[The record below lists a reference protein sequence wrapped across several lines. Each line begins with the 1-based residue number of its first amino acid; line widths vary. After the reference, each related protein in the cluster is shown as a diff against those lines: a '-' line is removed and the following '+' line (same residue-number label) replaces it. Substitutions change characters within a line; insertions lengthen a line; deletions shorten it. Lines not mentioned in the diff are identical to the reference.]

1 MNLLECRLS
10 FAPTFFMN
18 AVVIAIAVMFILS
31 LARVSVVLTLVISA
45 IIGGL
50 VAGLSLSQ
58 TVEAFNTG
66 LGDGAEVALAY
77 AVLGAFALALSKSGL
92 PDLLAHKLIG
102 LLGFE
107 ASKNQEK
114 KVKYLLLT
122 ILLIAAIF
130 SQNLIPVHIAFIPVL
145 VPPLLKVMNHLKLD
159 RRAAACVLTLGLV
172 GTYIFLP
179 VGFGAI
185 FLEQILMGNINKIGA
200 AYGLHVERSMMPIG
214 MAIPVLGMV
223 LGTLV
228 AVFVSYRKPREYV
241 DRTIIT
247 VKTIDLDKPLRTT
260 SQVEHDLKADAEE
273 LRHEAENVPTI
284 SKKTMFMALLAIVL
298 TLVAQLYSGS
308 MILGGLVG
316 FAVLSASGIFKW
328 QDADDVFVQGM
339 RMMALVGFIMIS
351 AAGFASVMTHTG
363 DINQLVN
370 GVVNIIGDNHALAAF
385 LMLFI
390 GLFVTIGIGSS
401 FSSVP
406 VLAVIYVPLCVQFG
420 FSPLA
425 TIALIGTAAALGDA
439 GSPASDSTLGPTA
452 GLGVDGQ
459 HDHIWDTVVPTF
471 IHFNIP
477 LLIFGWIAAMI
488 L

>member
-1 MNLLECRLS
+1 
-10 FAPTFFMN
+10 MN

-31 LARVSVVLTLVISA
+31 LLRVSVVLTLVISA

-50 VAGLSLSQ
+50 VAGLSLSD
-58 TVEAFNTG
+58 TVAAFNDG

-77 AVLGAFALALSKSGL
+77 AVLGAFALALAKSGL

-102 LLGFE
+102 LLGME
-107 ASKNQEK
+107 TTQKQAT
-114 KVKYLLLT
+114 KVKYLLLI
-122 ILLIAAIF
+122 ILLVSAIF

-172 GTYIFLP
+172 ATYIFLP
-179 VGFGAI
+179 VGFGKI

-200 AYGLHVERSMMPIG
+200 TYNLHVESYMLPMG

-223 LGTLV
+223 IGTLV
-228 AVFVSYRKPREYV
+228 AVFISYRKPRIYV
-241 DRTIIT
+241 DRNVSPVT
-247 VKTIDLDKPLRTT
+247 TIDLDKPLRAVD
-260 SQVEHDLKADAEE
+260 SEQLKADGEE
-273 LRHEAENVPTI
+273 LVQEAQKAPVI
-284 SKKTMFMALLAIVL
+284 AKKTIYMALLAIVL
-298 TLVAQLYSGS
+298 TLVAQLYSDS

-316 FAVLSASGIFKW
+316 FAVLSAAGIFKW
-328 QDADDVFVQGM
+328 QEADDVFVQGM

-370 GVVNIIGDNHALAAF
+370 GVVHTIGDNKALAAF

-477 LLIFGWIAAMI
+477 LLIFGWIAAMV

>member
-1 MNLLECRLS
+1 M
-10 FAPTFFMN
+10 
-18 AVVIAIAVMFILS
+18 
-31 LARVSVVLTLVISA
+31 
-45 IIGGL
+45 
-50 VAGLSLSQ
+50 
-58 TVEAFNTG
+58 EATQKQATKVKF
-66 LGDGAEVALAY
+66 L
-77 AVLGAFALALSKSGL
+77 
-92 PDLLAHKLIG
+92 
-102 LLGFE
+102 LLG
-107 ASKNQEK
+107 
-114 KVKYLLLT
+114 
-122 ILLIAAIF
+122 ILLIAAIC

-200 AYGLHVERSMMPIG
+200 AYHLHVERSMMPMG

-223 LGTLV
+223 IGTLF
-228 AVFVSYRKPREYV
+228 AVFVSYRKPRIYV
-241 DRTIIT
+241 DRNVAPIT
-247 VKTIDLDKPLRTT
+247 TIDLDKPLRAVN
-260 SQVEHDLKADAEE
+260 VEVLKADGIALEQ
-273 LRHEAENVPTI
+273 EAKQEAPVI
-284 SKKTMFMALLAIVL
+284 AKKTILMALLAIIL
-298 TLVAQLYSGS
+298 TLISQLYSGS

-316 FAVLSASGIFKW
+316 FSVLSAAGIFKW
-328 QDADDVFVQGM
+328 QEADDVFVQGM

-370 GVVNIIGDNHALAAF
+370 GVVHLIGDNKALAAF

-425 TIALIGTAAALGDA
+425 TVALIGTAAALGDA

-477 LLIFGWIAAMI
+477 LLVFGWIAAMV

>member
-45 IIGGL
+45 IVGGL

-58 TVEAFNTG
+58 TVEAFNAG

-241 DRTIIT
+241 DRTITT

-284 SKKTMFMALLAIVL
+284 SKKTMFMALIAIVL

>member
-58 TVEAFNTG
+58 TVEAFNAG

-241 DRTIIT
+241 DRTITT

-284 SKKTMFMALLAIVL
+284 SQKTMFMALLAIVL

>member
-45 IIGGL
+45 IVGGL

-58 TVEAFNTG
+58 TVEAFNAG

-241 DRTIIT
+241 DRTITT
-247 VKTIDLDKPLRTT
+247 VKTIDLDKPLRTK

>member
-58 TVEAFNTG
+58 TVDAFNAG

-241 DRTIIT
+241 DRTITT

>member
-58 TVEAFNTG
+58 TVEAFNAG

-200 AYGLHVERSMMPIG
+200 AYGLHVERSMMPMG

-241 DRTIIT
+241 DRTITT
-247 VKTIDLDKPLRTT
+247 VKTIDLDKPLRTR

-477 LLIFGWIAAMI
+477 LLIFGWIAVMI

>member
-45 IIGGL
+45 IVGGL

-58 TVEAFNTG
+58 TVEAFNAG

-241 DRTIIT
+241 DRTITT

-477 LLIFGWIAAMI
+477 LLFFGWIAAMI

>member
-1 MNLLECRLS
+1 
-10 FAPTFFMN
+10 MN

-58 TVEAFNTG
+58 TVEAFNAG

-159 RRAAACVLTLGLV
+159 RRAAACMLTLGLV

-241 DRTIIT
+241 DRTITT

>member
-1 MNLLECRLS
+1 
-10 FAPTFFMN
+10 MN

-31 LARVSVVLTLVISA
+31 LARVSVVLTLVIAA
-45 IIGGL
+45 IVGGL
-50 VAGLSLSQ
+50 VAGLSLED
-58 TVEAFNTG
+58 TVAAFNAG

-92 PDLLAHKLIG
+92 PDLLAHKLIH

-107 ASKNQEK
+107 VSHKQATT
-114 KVKYLLLT
+114 VKYLLLG
-122 ILLIAAIF
+122 ILLISAIF

-145 VPPLLKVMNHLKLD
+145 VPPLLKVMNHLNLD

-172 GTYIFLP
+172 GTYIFIP
-179 VGFGAI
+179 FGFGRI

-200 AYGLHVERSMMPIG
+200 AYNFSVESWMLPAG
-214 MAIPVLGMV
+214 MAISVLGMV
-223 LGTLV
+223 IGTLV
-228 AVFVSYRKPREYV
+228 AVFISYRKPRHYE
-241 DRTIIT
+241 DRTIT
-247 VKTIDLDKPLRTT
+247 PVMSIDLDKPLQMTAVQT
-260 SQVEHDLKADAEE
+260 ESVQTQDAASE
-273 LRHEAENVPTI
+273 V
-284 SKKTMFMALLAIVL
+284 ALQTQPPKIAPKIIMLAVLAIVL
-298 TLVAQLYSGS
+298 TTVVQVYSES

-316 FAVLSASGIFKW
+316 FAVLSTAGIFKW
-328 QDADDVFVQGM
+328 QQADDVFVQGM

-351 AAGFASVMTHTG
+351 AAGFASVMTQTG
-363 DINQLVN
+363 DINQLVT
-370 GVVNIIGDNHALAAF
+370 GVVQLIGDNQALAAL
-385 LMLFI
+385 LMLVI

-406 VLAVIYVPLCVQFG
+406 VLAVIYVPLCIQFG

-477 LLIFGWIAAMI
+477 LLIFGWIAAMV

>member
-58 TVEAFNTG
+58 TVEAFNAG

-241 DRTIIT
+241 DRTITT

-260 SQVEHDLKADAEE
+260 SQVEHDLKADAKE

>member
-1 MNLLECRLS
+1 
-10 FAPTFFMN
+10 MN
-18 AVVIAIAVMFILS
+18 AVVIAIAVMLVLS
-31 LARVSVVLTLVISA
+31 LLRVSVVLTLVISA

-50 VAGLSLSQ
+50 VAGLSLSD
-58 TVEAFNTG
+58 TVAAFNDG

-77 AVLGAFALALSKSGL
+77 AVLGAFALALAKSGL

-102 LLGFE
+102 LLGME
-107 ASKNQEK
+107 TTQKQAK
-114 KVKYLLLT
+114 KVKYLLLF
-122 ILLIAAIF
+122 ILLISAIF

-172 GTYIFLP
+172 ATYIFLP
-179 VGFGAI
+179 VGFGKI

-200 AYGLHVERSMMPIG
+200 AYNLHVESYMLPMG
-214 MAIPVLGMV
+214 MAIPVMGMV
-223 LGTLV
+223 IGTLV
-228 AVFVSYRKPREYV
+228 AVFISYRKPRIYI
-241 DRTIIT
+241 DRNVSPVT
-247 VKTIDLDKPLRTT
+247 TIDLDKPLRA
-260 SQVEHDLKADAEE
+260 VDLDQIKADGEE
-273 LRHEAENVPTI
+273 LIQEAQKAPVI
-284 SKKTMFMALLAIVL
+284 AKKTIYMALLAIVL
-298 TLVAQLYSGS
+298 TLIAQLYSDS

-316 FAVLSASGIFKW
+316 FAVLSAAGIFKW
-328 QDADDVFVQGM
+328 QEADDVFVQGM

-370 GVVNIIGDNHALAAF
+370 GVVHTIGDNKALAAF

-477 LLIFGWIAAMI
+477 LLVFGWIAAMI

>member
-1 MNLLECRLS
+1 
-10 FAPTFFMN
+10 MN
-18 AVVIAIAVMFILS
+18 AVVIAIAMMFILS

-45 IIGGL
+45 IVGGL
-50 VAGLSLSQ
+50 VAGLSLKD
-58 TVEAFNTG
+58 TVEAFNAG

-102 LLGFE
+102 LLGGE
-107 ASKNQEK
+107 ATHSKAR
-114 KVKYLLLT
+114 KVKYLLLF
-122 ILLIAAIF
+122 ILLISAIF

-172 GTYIFLP
+172 ATYIFLP

-200 AYGLHVERSMMPIG
+200 AYNLHVDRWMMPMG

-223 LGTLV
+223 IGTLV
-228 AVFVSYRKPREYV
+228 AVFISYRKPREYV
-241 DRTIIT
+241 DRQ
-247 VKTIDLDKPLRTT
+247 VKTVQNIDLDKPLRA
-260 SQVEHDLKADAEE
+260 VNADELKADAVE
-273 LRHEAENVPTI
+273 LENEAKQAPKIAPKTI
-284 SKKTMFMALLAIVL
+284 FMAVLAIGL
-298 TLVAQLYSGS
+298 TLAAQLYSGS

-363 DINQLVN
+363 DINSLVN
-370 GVVNIIGDNHALAAF
+370 GVVHLIGDNKALAAF

-425 TIALIGTAAALGDA
+425 TVALIGTAAALGDA

-477 LLIFGWIAAMI
+477 LLIFGWIAAMT

>member
-1 MNLLECRLS
+1 
-10 FAPTFFMN
+10 MN

-45 IIGGL
+45 IVGGL

-58 TVEAFNTG
+58 TVEAFNAG

-214 MAIPVLGMV
+214 MTIPVLGMV

-241 DRTIIT
+241 DRTITT

>member
-1 MNLLECRLS
+1 
-10 FAPTFFMN
+10 
-18 AVVIAIAVMFILS
+18 
-31 LARVSVVLTLVISA
+31 
-45 IIGGL
+45 
-50 VAGLSLSQ
+50 
-58 TVEAFNTG
+58 
-66 LGDGAEVALAY
+66 
-77 AVLGAFALALSKSGL
+77 
-92 PDLLAHKLIG
+92 
-102 LLGFE
+102 
-107 ASKNQEK
+107 
-114 KVKYLLLT
+114 
-122 ILLIAAIF
+122 
-130 SQNLIPVHIAFIPVL
+130 
-145 VPPLLKVMNHLKLD
+145 
-159 RRAAACVLTLGLV
+159 
-172 GTYIFLP
+172 
-179 VGFGAI
+179 
-185 FLEQILMGNINKIGA
+185 
-200 AYGLHVERSMMPIG
+200 

-223 LGTLV
+223 IGTLF
-228 AVFVSYRKPREYV
+228 AVFVSYRKPRIYV
-241 DRTIIT
+241 DRNVAPIT
-247 VKTIDLDKPLRTT
+247 TIDLDKPLRAVN
-260 SQVEHDLKADAEE
+260 VEVLKADGIALEQ
-273 LRHEAENVPTI
+273 EAKQEAPVI
-284 SKKTMFMALLAIVL
+284 AKKTILMALLAIIL
-298 TLVAQLYSGS
+298 TLISQLYSGS

-316 FAVLSASGIFKW
+316 FSVLSAAGIFKW
-328 QDADDVFVQGM
+328 QEADDVFVQGM

-370 GVVNIIGDNHALAAF
+370 GVVHLIGDNKALAAF

-425 TIALIGTAAALGDA
+425 TVALIGTAAALGDA

-477 LLIFGWIAAMI
+477 LLVFGWIAAMV

>member
-1 MNLLECRLS
+1 
-10 FAPTFFMN
+10 MN

-45 IIGGL
+45 VVGGL
-50 VAGLSLSQ
+50 VAGLSLSD
-58 TVEAFNTG
+58 TVQAFNAG

-102 LLGFE
+102 LLGME
-107 ASKNQEK
+107 ASKKREK
-114 KVKYLLLT
+114 KVKYLLLS

-145 VPPLLKVMNHLKLD
+145 VPPLLQVMNHLKLD

-200 AYGLHVERSMMPIG
+200 QYGLHVERWMMPMG
-214 MAIPVLGMV
+214 MAIPVMGMV

-228 AVFVSYRKPREYV
+228 AVFISYRKPRHYQ
-241 DRTIIT
+241 DRAVARVT
-247 VKTIDLDKPLRTT
+247 TIDLDKPLRTEAHVT
-260 SQVEHDLKADAEE
+260 HSLAEDAEE
-273 LRHEAENVPTI
+273 LKQEAQHVPYI
-284 SKKTMFMALLAIVL
+284 SKKTLFMAILAIAL

-316 FAVLSASGIFKW
+316 FAVLSTAGIFKW

-370 GVVNIIGDNHALAAF
+370 GVVHLIGDNHALAAF

-459 HDHIWDTVVPTF
+459 HDHIWDTVIPTF

-477 LLIFGWIAAMI
+477 LLIFGWIAAMV

>member
-1 MNLLECRLS
+1 
-10 FAPTFFMN
+10 MN

-45 IIGGL
+45 IVGGL

-58 TVEAFNTG
+58 TVEAFNAG

-114 KVKYLLLT
+114 KVKYLLLS

-241 DRTIIT
+241 DRTITT

-273 LRHEAENVPTI
+273 LRHEAENVLTI

-370 GVVNIIGDNHALAAF
+370 GVVNIIGDNHALASF

-406 VLAVIYVPLCVQFG
+406 VLSVIYVPLCVQFG

>member
-1 MNLLECRLS
+1 
-10 FAPTFFMN
+10 MN

-31 LARVSVVLTLVISA
+31 LLRVSVVLTLVISA

-50 VAGLSLSQ
+50 VAGLSLSD
-58 TVEAFNTG
+58 TVAAFNDG

-77 AVLGAFALALSKSGL
+77 AVLGAFALALAKSGL

-102 LLGFE
+102 LLGME
-107 ASKNQEK
+107 TTQKQAK
-114 KVKYLLLT
+114 KVKYLLLV
-122 ILLIAAIF
+122 ILLISAIF

-172 GTYIFLP
+172 ATYIFLP
-179 VGFGAI
+179 VGFGKI

-200 AYGLHVERSMMPIG
+200 AYNLHVESYMLPMG

-223 LGTLV
+223 IGTLV
-228 AVFVSYRKPREYV
+228 AVFISYRKPRIYV
-241 DRTIIT
+241 DRN
-247 VKTIDLDKPLRTT
+247 VSPVATIDLDKPLRAV
-260 SQVEHDLKADAEE
+260 SSDQLKADGEE
-273 LRHEAENVPTI
+273 LIEEAQKAPVIARKTI
-284 SKKTMFMALLAIVL
+284 LMALLAIVL
-298 TLVAQLYSGS
+298 TLVAQLYSDS

-316 FAVLSASGIFKW
+316 FAVLSAAGIFKW
-328 QDADDVFVQGM
+328 QEADDVFVQGM

-370 GVVNIIGDNHALAAF
+370 GVVHTIGDNKALAAF

-477 LLIFGWIAAMI
+477 LLIFGWIAAMV

>member
-1 MNLLECRLS
+1 
-10 FAPTFFMN
+10 MN

-45 IIGGL
+45 IVGGL

-58 TVEAFNTG
+58 TVEAFNAG

-241 DRTIIT
+241 DRTITT

-370 GVVNIIGDNHALAAF
+370 GVVNIIGDNHALTAF

>member
-1 MNLLECRLS
+1 
-10 FAPTFFMN
+10 MN

-31 LARVSVVLTLVISA
+31 LLRVSVVLTLVISA

-50 VAGLSLSQ
+50 VAGLSLSD
-58 TVEAFNTG
+58 TVAAFNDG

-77 AVLGAFALALSKSGL
+77 AVLGAFALALAKSGL

-102 LLGFE
+102 LLGME
-107 ASKNQEK
+107 TTQKQAK
-114 KVKYLLLT
+114 KVKYLLLV
-122 ILLIAAIF
+122 ILLISAIF

-172 GTYIFLP
+172 ATYIFLP
-179 VGFGAI
+179 VGFGKI

-200 AYGLHVERSMMPIG
+200 AYNLHVESYMLPMG

-223 LGTLV
+223 IGTLV
-228 AVFVSYRKPREYV
+228 AVFISYRKPRIYV
-241 DRTIIT
+241 DRN
-247 VKTIDLDKPLRTT
+247 VSPVATIDLDKPLRAV
-260 SQVEHDLKADAEE
+260 SSDQLKADGEE
-273 LRHEAENVPTI
+273 LIEEAQKAPVI
-284 SKKTMFMALLAIVL
+284 AKKTILMALLAIVL
-298 TLVAQLYSGS
+298 TLVAQLYSDS

-316 FAVLSASGIFKW
+316 FAVLSAAGIFKW
-328 QDADDVFVQGM
+328 QEADDVFVQGM

-370 GVVNIIGDNHALAAF
+370 GVVHTIGDNKALAAF

-459 HDHIWDTVVPTF
+459 HDHMWDTVVPTF

-477 LLIFGWIAAMI
+477 LLIFGWIAAMV

>member
-1 MNLLECRLS
+1 
-10 FAPTFFMN
+10 MN

-31 LARVSVVLTLVISA
+31 LLRVSVVLTLVISA

-50 VAGLSLSQ
+50 VAGLSLSD
-58 TVEAFNTG
+58 TVAAFNDG

-77 AVLGAFALALSKSGL
+77 AVLGAFALALAKSGL

-102 LLGFE
+102 LLGME
-107 ASKNQEK
+107 TTQKQAKR
-114 KVKYLLLT
+114 VKYLLLF
-122 ILLIAAIF
+122 ILLISAIF

-172 GTYIFLP
+172 ATYIFLP
-179 VGFGAI
+179 VGFGKI

-200 AYGLHVERSMMPIG
+200 TYNLHVESYMLPMG

-223 LGTLV
+223 IGTLV
-228 AVFVSYRKPREYV
+228 AVFISYRKPRIYV
-241 DRTIIT
+241 DRNVSPVT
-247 VKTIDLDKPLRTT
+247 TIDLDKPLRAVD
-260 SQVEHDLKADAEE
+260 SEQLKADGEE
-273 LRHEAENVPTI
+273 LVQEAQKAPVI
-284 SKKTMFMALLAIVL
+284 AKKTIYMALLAIVL
-298 TLVAQLYSGS
+298 TLIAQLYSDS

-316 FAVLSASGIFKW
+316 FAVLSAAGIFKW
-328 QDADDVFVQGM
+328 QEADDVFVQGM

-370 GVVNIIGDNHALAAF
+370 GVVHTIGDNKALAAF

-477 LLIFGWIAAMI
+477 LLIFGWIAAMV

>member
-1 MNLLECRLS
+1 
-10 FAPTFFMN
+10 MN
-18 AVVIAIAVMFILS
+18 AVVIAIAVMFLLS
-31 LARVSVVLTLVISA
+31 IARVSVVLTLVISA
-45 IIGGL
+45 IVGGL
-50 VAGLSLSQ
+50 VAGLSLSD
-58 TVEAFNTG
+58 TISAFNSG

-102 LLGFE
+102 LLGAE
-107 ASKNQEK
+107 VTQVRAKR
-114 KVKYLLLT
+114 VKYLLLS
-122 ILLIAAIF
+122 ILLIAAIC

-145 VPPLLKVMNHLKLD
+145 VPPLLKVMNHLNLD

-200 AYGLHVERSMMPIG
+200 AYNMQVERWMMPAG

-223 LGTLV
+223 IGTLF
-228 AVFVSYRKPREYV
+228 AVFVSYRKPRIYE
-241 DRTIIT
+241 DRTVT
-247 VKTIDLDKPLRTT
+247 RVTTIDLDKPIRAGEIQL
-260 SQVEHDLKADAEE
+260 QEDAAELKQ
-273 LRHEAENVPTI
+273 EAEKAPFVA
-284 SKKTMFMALLAIVL
+284 KKTMLMALLAIVL
-298 TLVAQLYSGS
+298 TLATQLYSGS

-316 FAVLSASGIFKW
+316 FAVLSGAGIFKW
-328 QDADDVFVQGM
+328 QQADDVFVQGM

-351 AAGFASVMTHTG
+351 AAGFAAVMTKTG
-363 DINQLVN
+363 DITQLVT
-370 GVVNIIGDNHALAAF
+370 GVVHLIGDNHALAAF

-425 TIALIGTAAALGDA
+425 TVALIGTAAALGDA

-459 HDHIWDTVVPTF
+459 HDHIWDTVIPTF

-477 LLIFGWIAAMI
+477 LLVFGWIAAMV

>member
-1 MNLLECRLS
+1 
-10 FAPTFFMN
+10 MN
-18 AVVIAIAVMFILS
+18 AVVIAIAVMFLLS
-31 LARVSVVLTLVISA
+31 LARVSVVLTLVVSA
-45 IIGGL
+45 IVGGL

-58 TVEAFNTG
+58 TVEAFNAG

-102 LLGFE
+102 LLGME
-107 ASKNQEK
+107 AGKSRET
-114 KVKYLLLT
+114 KVKYLLLG

-145 VPPLLKVMNHLKLD
+145 VPPLLRVMNHLKLD

-200 AYGLHVERSMMPIG
+200 AYGLHVERGMMPIG

-228 AVFVSYRKPREYV
+228 AVFISYRKPRIYA
-241 DRTIIT
+241 DRSISPVT
-247 VKTIDLDKPLRTT
+247 TIDLDKPLRATAQDET
-260 SQVEHDLKADAEE
+260 ADLKADAEE
-273 LRHEAENVPTI
+273 LKHGAEQGPVI
-284 SKKTMFMALLAIVL
+284 AKKTIFMALLAIGL

-316 FAVLSASGIFKW
+316 FAVLSTAGIFKW

-363 DINQLVN
+363 DINQLVK
-370 GVVNIIGDNHALAAF
+370 GVVEIIGDNRALAAF
-385 LMLFI
+385 LMLCI

-459 HDHIWDTVVPTF
+459 HDHIWDTVIPTF

-477 LLIFGWIAAMI
+477 LLIFGWIAAMV

>member
-58 TVEAFNTG
+58 TVEAFNAG

-241 DRTIIT
+241 DRTITTI
-247 VKTIDLDKPLRTT
+247 KTIDLDKPLRTT

-316 FAVLSASGIFKW
+316 FAVLSTSGIFKW

>member
-1 MNLLECRLS
+1 
-10 FAPTFFMN
+10 MN

-351 AAGFASVMTHTG
+351 AAGFASVMMHTG

>member
-58 TVEAFNTG
+58 TVEAFNAG

-223 LGTLV
+223 IGTLV

-241 DRTIIT
+241 DRTIST

>member
-1 MNLLECRLS
+1 
-10 FAPTFFMN
+10 MN

-31 LARVSVVLTLVISA
+31 LARVSVVLTLVVSA

-50 VAGLSLSQ
+50 VAGLSLSE
-58 TVEAFNTG
+58 TVQAFNAG

-102 LLGFE
+102 LLGME
-107 ASKNQEK
+107 AGKSREK
-114 KVKYLLLT
+114 KVKYLLLS
-122 ILLIAAIF
+122 ILLVAAIF

-200 AYGLHVERSMMPIG
+200 QYGLHVDRWMMPMG
-214 MAIPVLGMV
+214 MAIPVLGMII
-223 LGTLV
+223 GTLV
-228 AVFVSYRKPREYV
+228 AVFISYRKPRNYV
-241 DRTIIT
+241 DRAVARVT
-247 VKTIDLDKPLRTT
+247 TIDLDKPLRSDQYQTHNL
-260 SQVEHDLKADAEE
+260 QEDAIE
-273 LRHEAENVPTI
+273 LQQEAQHVPYI
-284 SKKTMFMALLAIVL
+284 SKKTIFMAVLAIAL
-298 TLVAQLYSGS
+298 TLAAQLYSGS

-316 FAVLSASGIFKW
+316 FAVLSTAGIFKW

-370 GVVNIIGDNHALAAF
+370 GVVHLIGNNHALAAF

-477 LLIFGWIAAMI
+477 LLIFGWIAAMV